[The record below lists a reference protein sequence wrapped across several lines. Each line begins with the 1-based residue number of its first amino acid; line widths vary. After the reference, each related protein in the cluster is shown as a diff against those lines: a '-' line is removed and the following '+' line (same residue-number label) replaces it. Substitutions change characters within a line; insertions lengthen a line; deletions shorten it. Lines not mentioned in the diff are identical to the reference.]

1 MHINKYLSVLLYVR
15 LLESYH
21 NQIYVSTGLQNKI
34 DVGELKVQEQKEE
47 IQEMRSQAAL
57 LEGKISVF
65 ENGIEACK
73 GELND
78 YKLYLESEK
87 EQSARLKRKIETEKE
102 KCKGNS
108 YTSLF
113 SSITFYTITC

>member
-1 MHINKYLSVLLYVR
+1 MRTNPPELL
-15 LLESYH
+15 

-65 ENGIEACK
+65 ENGIEVCK
-73 GELND
+73 GEIND

-87 EQSARLKRKIETEKE
+87 EQSARLKGKLKTEKE
-102 KCKGNS
+102 KFATQCKGNS
-108 YTSLF
+108 
-113 SSITFYTITC
+113 